1 MIENGDVFRIDKNDA
16 ISFLQTFEDG
26 SVDTIITDPPYCSY
40 GVGSSAN
47 KYSANTSK
55 RSRDF
60 ECGNDIL
67 FDNKDFFSNFMFFK
81 FWAAECLRVLKDESR
96 LFVFCDRYGLAQTIC
111 MGQMVGFTY
120 LGFVT
125 WCKTNARPQPTRFRK
140 ACEYAVEFCKG
151 TPHVKTRIYPND
163 WWQGAPVQRDK
174 RVHQTQKPVEL
185 IKYLLDFAPE
195 NGLVVDPFCGSG
207 STGVAAL
214 ESGMRFAGCDLNKES
229 SSALYQAYRNY
240 SLDCNEYVRSTA
252 DFYFA
257 LEKAGFERLTLNRKR
272 YFKGLKIR
280 EDSGA
285 EEDFL
290 Q

>member
-1 MIENGDVFRIDKNDA
+1 MTENGDVFKIDKNDA

-47 KYSANTSK
+47 KYSADVSK

-81 FWAAECLRVLKDESR
+81 VWATECLRVLKDESR

-125 WCKTNARPQPTRFRK
+125 WCKTNALPQPTRFRK

-151 TPHVKTRIYPND
+151 TPHVKTHNYPKD
-163 WWQGAPVQRDK
+163 WWQGAPVQRNK

-185 IKYLLDFAPE
+185 IKYLLDFTPE

-207 STGVAAL
+207 STGAAAL
-214 ESGMRFAGCDLNKES
+214 ESGMRFAGCDLNEKCVNVANRLCAES
-229 SSALYQAYRNY
+229 AENF
-240 SLDCNEYVRSTA
+240 E
-252 DFYFA
+252 
-257 LEKAGFERLTLNRKR
+257 EKIKDNTVATG
-272 YFKGLKIR
+272 
-280 EDSGA
+280 SMV
-285 EEDFL
+285 
-290 Q
+290 